1 MNNPIHK
8 APSVEEL
15 KTILKRHN
23 LKATRQRLAV
33 HRAILKLGHA
43 SADMIAAEIQNE
55 IENGSTT
62 RVTDAS
68 VYNILTQMAN
78 IGIYSRRLSSNN
90 KMYFDVNAF
99 SHIHLYDAANNTFK
113 DIFDDD
119 LMEIIQAKLGKKR
132 FRGYRVEDIDIQIV
146 CRPSKDSARPVRRR
160 TL

>member
-99 SHIHLYDAANNTFK
+99 SHIHLYDATNNTFK

-119 LMEIIQAKLGKKR
+119 LMEIIRTKLGKKR
-132 FRGYRVEDIDIQIV
+132 VRGYRVEDIDIQIV
-146 CRPSKDSARPVRRR
+146 FKPIKDSEMPGRRR